1 MGYADTDNEEQP
13 VESPVRTVISI
24 LVRTLGVLLLV
35 AGLILVFLVIREAL
49 GLYKYPERVEVF
61 AATVEQGSNI
71 DKTLAPWRTGDDL
84 GRLAIGESDSEQENS
99 IRLSYF
105 FAWLIVFGLLL
116 LLSKIAIGVVTTGG
130 KLALYDPEVNRLAR
144 ALIEESKT
152 AYR

>member
-13 VESPVRTVISI
+13 VESPDKRVISI

-35 AGLILVFLVIREAL
+35 AGLILVFLVIREAW
-49 GLYKYPERVEVF
+49 GLYKYPERVEAF

-71 DKTLAPWRTGDDL
+71 DKTLAPRRTGDDL
-84 GRLAIGESDSEQENS
+84 GSLAIGEGDNEQESS

-105 FAWLIVFGLLL
+105 FAWFIVFGLLL
-116 LLSKIAIGVVTTGG
+116 LLSKIGIGVITTGG
-130 KLALYDPEVNRLAR
+130 KLALYDLEVKRLAR
-144 ALIEESKT
+144 ALVAESKT

>member
-1 MGYADTDNEEQP
+1 MGYADTDNDEQP
-13 VESPVRTVISI
+13 VESPVRAVISI

-84 GRLAIGESDSEQENS
+84 GSLAIGESDSEQENS

-105 FAWLIVFGLLL
+105 FAWLIVFGLL